1 MTKTKETLPTK
12 PQDFEEV
19 VQFTEDFKLEKN
31 RDLIT
36 FCADSYNKWIQDV
49 FPFADGMSPMT
60 ATEAKNGGGL
70 QVGNYI
76 FYLRPMPMYRWGSR
90 WEGLRFG
97 GVMSSQDEDLIV
109 KREKLELYRSGRL
122 NCHCAFDAEINIPIL
137 ATKDKYDNNLS
148 VWMSL
153 TPNEVLTQRSQVKRA
168 KGNVG
173 MAGLGL
179 GWAARRVLERKKV
192 DHLTV
197 VERDLDVIKTF
208 GNPLKEEFGDKLT
221 LVCGDAYYED
231 WMPYDVSLWDIW
243 ADYGGVAWDRKFEEI
258 SKNLELAG
266 KACVYWGTR
275 TIRN

>member
-1 MTKTKETLPTK
+1 MTKTKEKLPTK

-31 RDLIT
+31 RSLIT
-36 FCADSYNKWIQDV
+36 FCGDSYNKWIQDV
-49 FPFADGMSPMT
+49 FPFANGMSSMT
-60 ATEAKNGGGL
+60 PSEAKNDGGL
-70 QVGNYI
+70 QVGKYI
-76 FYLRPMPMYRWGSR
+76 FYLRPLPMYRRGSR
-90 WEGLRFG
+90 WEGTRFSG
-97 GVMSSQDEDLIV
+97 FMGLQDKNVIV
-109 KREKLELYRSGRL
+109 KREKLELYRGGRV
-122 NCHCAFDAEINIPIL
+122 NCHCAFDAEVNIPIL
-137 ATKDKYDNNLS
+137 ALKNEYNDNLA

-197 VERDLDVIKTF
+197 VERDLAIINTF
-208 GNPLKEEFGDKLT
+208 GNPLKKEFGDKLT
-221 LVCGDAYYED
+221 LVCGDAYEQD

-243 ADYGGVAWDRKFEEI
+243 PDYGGVAGDSKFKKIRKD
-258 SKNLELAG
+258 LELAG
-266 KACVYWGTR
+266 KACVYWGT
-275 TIRN
+275 TSIRD